1 MEEINAATQ
10 WMQIAAMMAQ
20 TGAQEALLAVEP
32 TRMIDWIGDKLG
44 VPAQVRRST
53 QERQDI
59 AIQQQ
64 EALAATAAATAMAGG
79 TNGMQG
85 EGQAPA

>member
-1 MEEINAATQ
+1 
-10 WMQIAAMMAQ
+10 
-20 TGAQEALLAVEP
+20 
-32 TRMIDWIGDKLG
+32 MIDWIGDKLG

-79 TNGMQG
+79 TNGM
-85 EGQAPA
+85 